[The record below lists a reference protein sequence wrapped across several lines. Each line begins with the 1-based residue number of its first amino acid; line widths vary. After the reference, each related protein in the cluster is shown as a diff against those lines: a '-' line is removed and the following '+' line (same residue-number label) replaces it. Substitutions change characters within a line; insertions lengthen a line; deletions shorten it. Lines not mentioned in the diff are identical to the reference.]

1 MDKRLFAS
9 TVARVSKTAL
19 KIYTC
24 HLLVFTIGV
33 IAGSIQT
40 LLICAA
46 LWLR

>member
-1 MDKRLFAS
+1 MNILRKGA
-9 TVARVSKTAL
+9 AL
-19 KIYTC
+19 LWKAYLN
-24 HLLVFTIGV
+24 HLLWFSIGV